1 MVDTLT
7 EDPRLL
13 HTSIQTLP
21 QHIGI
26 IMDGNGRWARA
37 RGLPR
42 HAGHRAGVE
51 NLRRV
56 IRAVGEL
63 GIGHL
68 TIYAFSTENWKRPKG
83 EVRRLIA
90 LIDPFLER
98 ELPELHQEGVQLRHL
113 GNLDGLPRS
122 TQRNV
127 RKALELTRDNR
138 NLILNI
144 AFNYGGRAEL
154 ANAIRQILQEGFP
167 VPSISETLVERHL
180 YTAGQ
185 PHPDLIIRTAGEK
198 RLSNFLLW
206 QSTGA
211 MLYATRAYWPDFDED
226 ELMRALQYFRCHFQ
240 GNE

>member
-7 EDPRLL
+7 KIPSHLQTPIR
-13 HTSIQTLP
+13 TLP

-56 IRAVGEL
+56 IRVVVETGVRYL
-63 GIGHL
+63 S
-68 TIYAFSTENWKRPKG
+68 IYAFSTENWKRPKG
-83 EVRRLIA
+83 EVRGLIA

-98 ELPELHQEGVQLRHL
+98 ELPELHKEGVQLRHL
-113 GNLDGLPRS
+113 GTLQGLPPS

-127 RKALELTRDNR
+127 RKAIDLTRDNQ

-144 AFNYGGRAEL
+144 AFNYGGRAEI
-154 ANAIRQILQEGFP
+154 ANAIREILREGTP
-167 VPSISETLVERHL
+167 AEAICESLVEQQL

-185 PHPDLIIRTAGEK
+185 PHPDLIIRTAGEM

-206 QSTGA
+206 QSAGA
-211 MLYATRAYWPDFDED
+211 TLYAADVYWPDFDED
-226 ELMRALQYFRCHFQ
+226 EYLRALQYYDDHR
-240 GNE
+240 